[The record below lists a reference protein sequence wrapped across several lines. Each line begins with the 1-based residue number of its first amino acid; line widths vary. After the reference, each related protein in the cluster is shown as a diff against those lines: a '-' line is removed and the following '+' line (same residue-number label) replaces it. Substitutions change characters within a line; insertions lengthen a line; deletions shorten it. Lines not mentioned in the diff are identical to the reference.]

1 MEYKQTL
8 QNKKSEGRME
18 HTSAKSVPPDGGL
31 GGINFQTGG
40 WEGVK
45 DIQLE
50 FFFFFERTSS

>member
-18 HTSAKSVPPDGGL
+18 HTNAKSVPPDGGL

-50 FFFFFERTSS
+50 FFFF